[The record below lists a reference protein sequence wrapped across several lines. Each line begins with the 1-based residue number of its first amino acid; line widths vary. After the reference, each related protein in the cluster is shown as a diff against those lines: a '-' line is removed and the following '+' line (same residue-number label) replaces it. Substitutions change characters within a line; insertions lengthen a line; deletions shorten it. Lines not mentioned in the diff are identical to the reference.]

1 MFSSV
6 PVRHSAVWQNQ
17 TLSLE
22 TGLLARQADASVLAT
37 IGETTVLAAVV
48 LGKPTNQD
56 WLPLQVIY
64 EERLYA
70 SGKIKGSR
78 FIKREGRPT
87 ENAVLTGRMVDRS
100 IRSLFNKN
108 IRQEIQIVIT
118 VLSLDEVN
126 SPDTLSVLAASAALS
141 LCGFIPDTALQTS
154 SENSVGATPQIT
166 IFKGPISAVRVGL
179 VESSV
184 ANLWVEKVADAL
196 NTSESLS
203 DLRPILTDIARN
215 VDENIPAEKNNLEKI
230 FSLLGQKNPEW
241 AAKFRLLY
249 KTTERIARAEVLKN
263 NSVEPKIVI
272 NPNYQEVTSSELDL
286 VVSGDGQNIVMIE
299 AGANIVDEERIIQ
312 AMEKANL
319 ELAFLN
325 NFQAEFI
332 NMAKPKQIS
341 VKIKPTSKEAAEYW
355 QARKQLMETLIFAS
369 TDKDIRHKS
378 VEEVLKVAKE
388 VILFQKQ
395 QQTSELSMANFV
407 LPNPSL
413 AFWSSYSKEEWFEFF
428 AVSPIAVD
436 NTSKWVDELADAA
449 ENLIEL
455 IVKEAILNE
464 EKRLDGRK
472 IDEVRQIT
480 SQVNVLPRTHGSSLF
495 QRGETQVL
503 NILTLGTKE
512 DAQTLD
518 DMEDF
523 EETTKGYIHHYNFPP
538 YSVGETGRYS
548 GPGRR
553 EIGHG
558 ALAEKALLPVLPS
571 QEDFPYTMRLVSEC
585 LGSNGSTSMASTCA
599 SSLSL
604 MIGGVPI
611 KAAVAGIAMGVV
623 VNQENGSFKILTD
636 IQGSEDHYGDMDFKI
651 TGTDVGITALQLDN
665 KVSGLNLNILK
676 EALLK
681 AKTARLFILNKMLSV
696 INTPSESLSK
706 YAPRVQTVPVPIEK
720 IGEVIGPSG
729 KMVKSIIAQTGTTI
743 DIDDKTGLVY
753 IYGKDAEKVALA
765 AKIIASLVK
774 DFVAGNLVDGEVFRI
789 EAYGAFVKIDG
800 TDKEGLIHISQIA
813 KERIGKVEDV
823 LKIGQMVQ
831 AKVIEVNDR
840 GQISLSMKELIK

>member
-6 PVRHSAVWQNQ
+6 PVRHSVVWQNQ

-22 TGLLARQADASVLAT
+22 TGLLATQADASVLAT

-48 LGKPTNQD
+48 LGKPTNHD

-141 LCGFIPDTALQTS
+141 LCGFVPDAAEQTS
-154 SENSVGATPQIT
+154 SENSVNSAPQIT
-166 IFKGPISAVRVGL
+166 VFKGPISAVRVGL

-184 ANLWVEKVADAL
+184 ADLWVEKVADAL
-196 NTSESLS
+196 NAAESLS
-203 DLRPILTDIARN
+203 NLRPILTEIALN

-249 KTTERIARAEVLKN
+249 KTTERISRAEVLKN

-272 NPNYQEVTSSELDL
+272 NPNYQEVTLSELDL
-286 VVSGDGQNIVMIE
+286 VVSGDGQNIAMIE

-332 NMAKPKQIS
+332 SMAKPKQIS
-341 VKIKPTSKEAAEYW
+341 VKIKPTCKEAAEYW
-355 QARKQLMETLIFAS
+355 QARKQLMETLIFAG

-395 QQTSELSMANFV
+395 QQTSELSMANFA
-407 LPNPSL
+407 LPSPSL

-428 AVSPIAVD
+428 AVIPTTVD

-512 DAQTLD
+512 DAQILD

-523 EETTKGYIHHYNFPP
+523 EETTKGYIHHYNFPS

-611 KAAVAGIAMGVV
+611 KAAVAGVAMGVV